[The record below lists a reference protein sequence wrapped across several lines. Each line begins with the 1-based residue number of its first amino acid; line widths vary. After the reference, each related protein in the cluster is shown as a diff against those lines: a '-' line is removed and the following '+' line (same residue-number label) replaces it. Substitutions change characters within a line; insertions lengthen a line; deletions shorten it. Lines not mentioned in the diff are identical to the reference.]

1 MQEKKTLE
9 KNQEKVQMTAQKVSE
24 FSFEVWGR
32 IQTNGW
38 RIDMQKKVL
47 NWANGAQHKEDT
59 VTWQMTEIAFN
70 LL

>member
-1 MQEKKTLE
+1 
-9 KNQEKVQMTAQKVSE
+9 MTAQKVSE

-47 NWANGAQHKEDT
+47 NWANGAQQKEDT